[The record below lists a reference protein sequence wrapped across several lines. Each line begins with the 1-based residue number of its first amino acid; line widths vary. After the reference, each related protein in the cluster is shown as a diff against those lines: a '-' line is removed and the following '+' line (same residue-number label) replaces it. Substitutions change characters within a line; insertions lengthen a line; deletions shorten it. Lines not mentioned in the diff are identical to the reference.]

1 MARATGNMTD
11 LALACPLQQA
21 AAGIAVVRPERFC
34 FGRPAAPRATASR
47 ILILDTQAHLAAM
60 TAVMLT
66 DAGHTA
72 RWCLDTRDALDLFES
87 GHRFDLL
94 LAPALHPTL
103 DAGLAFVQAVRRHQP
118 GLRVVL
124 THGSAC
130 EARSQIP
137 EGFDRLP
144 KPYTRAR
151 LQRKVSDVLD
161 RAGTEGFRAA

>member
-1 MARATGNMTD
+1 MATD
-11 LALACPLQQA
+11 MASACPLQQA

-34 FGRPAAPRATASR
+34 FGPLGAARQAAISR

-60 TAVMLT
+60 TAVMLH

-72 RWCLDTRDALDLFES
+72 RWCLDTRDALDLLEA

-94 LAPALHPTL
+94 LAPALHPTVE
-103 DAGLAFVQAVRRHQP
+103 AGLAFVRAARTHQP

-130 EARSQIP
+130 EARSEIP
-137 EGFDRLP
+137 DSFDRLA

-151 LQRKVSDVLD
+151 LLRKVSDVLD
-161 RAGTEGFRAA
+161 RT

>member
-1 MARATGNMTD
+1 MARATANMTTD
-11 LALACPLQQA
+11 TVLACPLQQA

-34 FGRPAAPRATASR
+34 FGRPAAPHATSSR

-72 RWCLDTRDALDLFES
+72 RWCLDTRDALDLLEA

-94 LAPALHPTL
+94 LAPALHPTVE
-103 DAGLAFVQAVRRHQP
+103 AGLAFVHAARCRQP
-118 GLRVVL
+118 DLRVVL

-130 EARSQIP
+130 EARTEIP
-137 EGFDRLP
+137 DSFARLA

-151 LQRKVSDVLD
+151 LQRKVSEVLD
-161 RAGTEGFRAA
+161 RA